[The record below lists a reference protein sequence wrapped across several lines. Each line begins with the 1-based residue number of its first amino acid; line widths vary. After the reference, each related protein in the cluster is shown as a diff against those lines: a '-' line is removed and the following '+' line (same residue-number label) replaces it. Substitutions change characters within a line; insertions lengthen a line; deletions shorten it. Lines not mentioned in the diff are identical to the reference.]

1 MKNLTSLQFAAAAGI
16 NALTAERWTGPVNAA
31 IDAFGITDVHDVAAF
46 IAQTGHESASFSALV
61 ESLNYSQG
69 ALKTVFGHR
78 LTDYQISMLG
88 RQPGEVS
95 VPLSRQKQ
103 IANLVYGGRNGNNQ
117 PDDGWNFRGR
127 GLIQITG
134 RTNYFDCGKGLKT
147 DLIASP
153 DLLTQ
158 PHYAAMSA
166 AWFYVT
172 KGCLKFSGD
181 IVKISRIINGGTNGL
196 SDRQQRYSRALNAL
210 M

>member
-1 MKNLTSLQFAAAAGI
+1 MKKLTTYEFSAAAGV
-16 NALTAERWTGPVNAA
+16 NALVAERWTGPVNDAMAA
-31 IDAFGITDVHDVAAF
+31 FEITDVHDVAAF

-69 ALKTVFGHR
+69 ALKSVFGHR

-88 RQPGEVS
+88 RQPGEVV
-95 VPLSRQKQ
+95 VPVSRQKQ
-103 IANLVYGGRNGNNQ
+103 IANIVYGGRNGNNQ

-127 GLIQITG
+127 GLIQVTG
-134 RTNYFDCGKGLKT
+134 RTNYLACGKALKS
-147 DLIASP
+147 DLIINP

-166 AWFYVT
+166 AWFYT
-172 KGCLKFSGD
+172 ENGCLKYSGD

-196 SDRQQRYSRALNAL
+196 SDRQQRYTKALNAL

>member
-1 MKNLTSLQFAAAAGI
+1 MNKLTSLEFAAAAGV
-16 NALTAERWTGPVNAA
+16 NALCAERWTGPVNDAL
-31 IDAFGITDVHDVAAF
+31 DAFEITDIHDVAAF
-46 IAQTGHESASFSALV
+46 IAQTGHESGSFSMLV
-61 ESLNYSQG
+61 ESLNYSQN

-95 VPLSRQKQ
+95 VPVSRQKQ
-103 IANLVYGGRNGNNQ
+103 IANLVYGGRNGNSQ

-134 RTNYFDCGKGLKT
+134 RTNYLACGKALKT
-147 DLIASP
+147 DLIVNP

-158 PHYAAMSA
+158 PNYAAMSA
-166 AWFYVT
+166 AWFYT
-172 KGCLKFSGD
+172 AHGCLNYSGD